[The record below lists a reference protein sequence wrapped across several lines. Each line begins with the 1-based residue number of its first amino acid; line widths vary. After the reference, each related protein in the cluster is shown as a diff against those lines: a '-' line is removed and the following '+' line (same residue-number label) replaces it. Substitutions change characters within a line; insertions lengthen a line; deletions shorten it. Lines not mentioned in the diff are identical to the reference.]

1 MKRVLSLLCA
11 LVVVAVGEGVQAREA
26 CAFDSPPTVLFGQG
40 DPHAKGGR
48 LLQVWEVPDR
58 RVWWSK
64 VPPAGYADFRARVAR
79 HVPQHDPRRL
89 LTEASGANNA
99 VVLAAPRGWIRPANC
114 LEMLLQQTQDRRIDT
129 FVAPTEFVGF
139 ILRSPEGR
147 RLRVYFYTVND
158 DGIGRAAP
166 VTDPVK
172 RDRAAGWTVLAG
184 LHNHNFHPGQPEL
197 NGPLGPSGPDAQF
210 NANFAEAAGM
220 REAWITNGID
230 SVHIPAS
237 AFGRFHWDGR

>member
-1 MKRVLSLLCA
+1 MKRVLAVLCA
-11 LVVVAVGEGVQAREA
+11 LVVVAVGGRGQAREA
-26 CAFDSPPTVLFGQG
+26 CAFDAAPTVLSEQG

-48 LLQVWEVPDR
+48 LLQVWELRDR

-64 VPPAGYADFRARVAR
+64 VAPAGYADFRARVAR
-79 HVPQHDPRRL
+79 HVPRHDPRRL
-89 LTEASGANNA
+89 LAGASDANNA
-99 VVLAAPRGWIRPANC
+99 VVLAAPRGWIRPATC
-114 LEMLLQQTQDRRIDT
+114 LEMLLQQAQDRRIDT

-139 ILRSPEGR
+139 ILRSPDGA

-158 DGIGRAAP
+158 DGIGRASP

-172 RDRAAGWTVLAG
+172 RDHAAGWTVLAG

-197 NGPLGPSGPDAQF
+197 NGPLAPSGPDAQF

-220 REAWITNGID
+220 REAWVTNGID

-237 AFGRFHWDGR
+237 AFGRFGGDDR